1 MTWPKY
7 RNLINVQGHCMGAN
21 ACVHD
26 LPDQN
31 LGSVCEVRS
40 WNMARFGVKYQI
52 SSEFWQLLI
61 KGLIPHPF
69 MIFILYSARFRVWL
83 PDYPSQ

>member
-7 RNLINVQGHCMGAN
+7 QNLINVQGHCMRAN
-21 ACVHD
+21 ACVSD
-26 LPDQN
+26 LLDQN

-40 WNMARFGVKYQI
+40 WNMARFGVKYQR
-52 SSEFWQLLI
+52 SSEFWLLK

-69 MIFILYSARFRVWL
+69 IIVILGY
-83 PDYPSQ
+83 